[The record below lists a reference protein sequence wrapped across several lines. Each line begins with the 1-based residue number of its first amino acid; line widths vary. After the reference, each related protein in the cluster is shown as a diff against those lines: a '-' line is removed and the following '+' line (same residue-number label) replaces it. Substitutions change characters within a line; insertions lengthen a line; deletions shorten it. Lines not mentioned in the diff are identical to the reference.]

1 MLRAVRFYR
10 IERTREFYVE
20 TEDYNGDRAYD
31 LWRLTDDELKY
42 FIRNGELATYKESA
56 SDLKCQELRLSQNWL
71 VAKVQIDDTGR
82 VKSARFGGTEAR
94 IARVIAEM
102 CEEQSHR
109 EA

>member
-10 IERTREFYVE
+10 IKRTREFYVE

-42 FIRNGELATYKESA
+42 FMRSGETATYKESA

-82 VKSARFGGTEAR
+82 VRTAKFRGTEAR

-102 CEEQSHR
+102 CEEQSYW
-109 EA
+109 ET

>member
-10 IERTREFYVE
+10 IKRTREFYVE

-31 LWRLTDDELKY
+31 VWKFTDDELKY
-42 FIRNGELATYKESA
+42 FMRNGEPATDKEST
-56 SDLKCQELRLSQNWL
+56 SELKCQELRLSSNLL
-71 VAKVQIDDTGR
+71 VAKVQIDDAGR
-82 VKSARFGGTEAR
+82 VRTAKFIGSEAR

-102 CEEQSHR
+102 CEEQSYW

>member
-10 IERTREFYVE
+10 IKRTREFYVE

-31 LWRLTDDELKY
+31 VWKFTDDELKY
-42 FIRNGELATYKESA
+42 FMRNGEPATNKESA
-56 SDLKCQELRLSQNWL
+56 SELKCQGLRLSSNLL
-71 VAKVQIDDTGR
+71 VAKVQIDDAGR
-82 VKSARFGGTEAR
+82 VRTAKFLCTEAR

-102 CEEQSHR
+102 CEEQSYW